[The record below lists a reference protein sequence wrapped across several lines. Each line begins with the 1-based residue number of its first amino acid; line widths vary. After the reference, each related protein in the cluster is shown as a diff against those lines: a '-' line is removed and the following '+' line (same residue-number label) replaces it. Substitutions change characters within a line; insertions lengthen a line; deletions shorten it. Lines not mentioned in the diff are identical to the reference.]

1 MSPTTILALH
11 GFGGSSRSW
20 DTVAARLD
28 PRRFRLCAVDLRG
41 HGSRSDHRPIEL
53 EDVLDDLRSDLDA
66 LDAAE
71 PVILAGY
78 SLGGRMAL
86 HLALE
91 EQRRIAH
98 LVLISS
104 TPGTPGEHERASRRM
119 SDELQ
124 AAWLLE
130 NGSQAFADRWGRM
143 PLWEGDPPAV
153 REAQRA
159 EIAAADPEGLAAVLR
174 GLGPGAV
181 PAVWHRLATLAVPLT
196 VVAGARDRRY
206 CDIARRVVELA
217 AKPAGE
223 VVVPGA
229 GHGLLRESP
238 AAVAE
243 ALGALG

>member
-1 MSPTTILALH
+1 MAPTTILALH
-11 GFGGSSRSW
+11 GFGGSARSW
-20 DTVAARLD
+20 DGVARRID
-28 PRRFRLCAVDLRG
+28 PRLRLRAVDLRG
-41 HGSRSDHRPIEL
+41 HGRRVAERPIDL
-53 EDVLDDLRSDLDA
+53 DGILDDLREDLDEV
-66 LDAAE
+66 AADG
-71 PVILAGY
+71 PVALAGY

-91 EQRRIAH
+91 EPERIGH

-104 TPGTPGEHERASRRM
+104 TPGTPGDHERASRRM

-130 NGSQAFADRWGRM
+130 NGSEAFADRWGRM
-143 PLWEGDPPAV
+143 PLWEGDPPEVKA
-153 REAQRA
+153 AQRA
-159 EIAAADPEGLAAVLR
+159 EIAAADAEGMAATLR

-196 VVAGARDRRY
+196 VVVGARDRRY

-217 AKPAGE
+217 AQPAGE

-229 GHGLLRESP
+229 GHGLLREAP